1 MNAILKRVNGFVSNH
16 KRTFIEI
23 LLLVAFSFITFSSIK
38 QCTYWENSNN
48 RNIVAL
54 TDSINYWKTKNGN
67 TVAEKTLLEGSLS
80 DLKLVNDSLYKM
92 IKDMNVKNPSAVIG
106 GTTVITNREVDTM
119 WVNLPS
125 ISTPIYK
132 EFDFTDKYRSLS
144 GTVYHVSDTLGLKV
158 SKDQVQFD
166 YALAIQD
173 GKVYMTSD
181 NPYVKFTSITGLE
194 IPSQQQKKKRF
205 GIGPVIYGGY
215 DFNTKT
221 LGYGVG
227 IGLTYSLFQ
236 W

>member
-1 MNAILKRVNGFVSNH
+1 MNAILKRVNNFVSNH
-16 KRTFIEI
+16 KRTFVEI
-23 LLLVAFSFITFSSIK
+23 LLLVAFSFIIFSSIK
-38 QCTYWENSNN
+38 QCTYWENSNSK
-48 RNIVAL
+48 NIVAL

-67 TVAEKTLLEGSLS
+67 MVAEKTLLEGSLS

-92 IKDMNVKNPSAVIG
+92 IKDMKVNNPSTVIG
-106 GTTVITNREVDTM
+106 GTTVITNKEVDTI
-119 WVNLPS
+119 WVNLPVVS
-125 ISTPIYK
+125 SPIYK
-132 EFDFTDKYRSLS
+132 DFDFSDKYRTLS
-144 GTVYHVSDTLGLKV
+144 GNIYYIKDTLGLKIN
-158 SKDQVQFD
+158 KDVVQFD

-181 NPYVKFTSITGLE
+181 NPYVKFTSITGIE

-221 LGYGVG
+221 LGYGIG